1 VWLQAYALG
10 LIPVLQFQESII
22 LISQRH
28 VGPLRSAKLRSCSW
42 HLAGCAGEGAMI
54 A

>member
-22 LISQRH
+22 LISK
-28 VGPLRSAKLRSCSW
+28 GMSALYEAQSFD
-42 HLAGCAGEGAMI
+42 LAHGISMAAR
-54 A
+54 AKAR